1 MDIKVKSL
9 YLKTS
14 PRKVRPVL
22 HGLRGQ
28 NAEKAMTSLLFTN
41 RKGAGFM
48 ADLLKSGMAAAK
60 ENDLDFDKL
69 YVKAVSCNEGP
80 TLKRRLIGSR
90 GRSDAIHKRMCHL
103 NLVLSDIAEAPTKN
117 EIKKN
122 ELKEKKDIKSAK
134 KIAKEDK

>member
-9 YLKTS
+9 YLKSS

-41 RKGAGFM
+41 KKGARLM
-48 ADLLKSGMAAAK
+48 VDLLKSGMAVAK
-60 ENDLDFDKL
+60 ENDLEIDKL
-69 YVKAVSCNEGP
+69 YVKTVYCNEGP
-80 TLKRRLIGSR
+80 ILKRRLIGSR

-103 NLVLSDIAEAPTKN
+103 NLVLSDVAEVLTK
-117 EIKKN
+117 
-122 ELKEKKDIKSAK
+122 KETLKKDKEEVKATK
-134 KIAKEDK
+134 KIVKEEK

>member
-9 YLKTS
+9 YLKSS

-28 NAEKAMTSLLFTN
+28 NAEKAMYSLLFTS
-41 RKGAGFM
+41 RKGARFM
-48 ADLLKSGMAAAK
+48 ADLIKSGLAAAK

-69 YVKAVSCNEGP
+69 YIKSVFCNEGP
-80 TLKRRLIGSR
+80 MLKRRLIDSR

-103 NLVLSDIAEAPTKN
+103 NLVLSDVAEQSDEK
-117 EIKKN
+117 
-122 ELKEKKDIKSAK
+122 KEKKIETEKVKDIKSAK

>member
-9 YLKTS
+9 YLKSS

-28 NAEKAMTSLLFTN
+28 NAEKAMYSLLFTN
-41 RKGAGFM
+41 KKGARFM
-48 ADLLKSGMAAAK
+48 ADLLKSGMAVAK

-69 YVKAVSCNEGP
+69 YIKTVSCNEGP
-80 TLKRRLIGSR
+80 MLKRRLIGSR

-103 NLVLSDIAEAPTKN
+103 DLVLSDIAE
-117 EIKKN
+117 ESKKKDDKKV
-122 ELKEKKDIKSAK
+122 EADPKKDIKSAK